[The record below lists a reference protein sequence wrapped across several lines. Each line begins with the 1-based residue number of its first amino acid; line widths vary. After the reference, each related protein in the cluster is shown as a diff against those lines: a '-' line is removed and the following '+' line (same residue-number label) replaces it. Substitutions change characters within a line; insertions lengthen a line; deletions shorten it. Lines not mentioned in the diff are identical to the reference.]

1 MYKEYLNHTT
11 FADSIAANG
20 CGQAKLRIM
29 ENSTIGKSEFT
40 LKFLSLNFAK
50 SQQLRLFAVSGSFLN
65 KKRPQ
70 N

>member
-29 ENSTIGKSEFT
+29 KNSTIGKSEFT
-40 LKFLSLNFAK
+40 EKVLSLN
-50 SQQLRLFAVSGSFLN
+50 
-65 KKRPQ
+65 
-70 N
+70 